1 MAFAYVGVHAENFA
15 SEIAKAQNA
24 VTLCSI
30 DRKLAIF
37 ESITRLEFDN
47 TIAVHEEVE
56 MRTKLAIRFRAGLN
70 IEKKHHCFLQLQEG
84 TGIGKLAF
92 RIMRNKGPA

>member
-1 MAFAYVGVHAENFA
+1 MAFAYVSVHVENFA
-15 SEIAKAQNA
+15 CEISKAHNV
-24 VTLCSI
+24 VTLCRI

-47 TIAVHEEVE
+47 TITVHKEVE
-56 MRTKLAIRFRAGLN
+56 IRTKLAIRIRTGLN
-70 IEKKHHCFLQLQEG
+70 IENKHHCFLQLQECA
-84 TGIGKLAF
+84 GIGNLAF